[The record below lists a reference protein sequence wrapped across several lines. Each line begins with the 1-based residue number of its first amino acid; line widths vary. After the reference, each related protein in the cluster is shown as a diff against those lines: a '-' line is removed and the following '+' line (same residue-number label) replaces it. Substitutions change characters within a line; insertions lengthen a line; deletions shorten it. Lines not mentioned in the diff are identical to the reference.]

1 MLFFWLS
8 SNVGVL
14 YDRLWVRHRSAART
28 PGIDGARAAVER
40 RPHTQ
45 VGIPD
50 SVAFGWTF
58 FSPPRSLG
66 CVAVCVALVVWCG
79 L

>member
-14 YDRLWVRHRSAART
+14 YDRLWVRYRSAART

-45 VGIPD
+45 VGYPIALRLVGLFA
-50 SVAFGWTF
+50 STF
-58 FSPPRSLG
+58 SCCLR
-66 CVAVCVALVVWCG
+66 CARRVVWS
-79 L
+79 LSRS